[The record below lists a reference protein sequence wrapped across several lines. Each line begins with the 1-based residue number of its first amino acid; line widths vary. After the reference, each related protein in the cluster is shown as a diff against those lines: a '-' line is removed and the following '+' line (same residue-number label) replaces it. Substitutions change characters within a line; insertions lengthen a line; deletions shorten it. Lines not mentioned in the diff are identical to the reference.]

1 MRNKNHTENAER
13 PKDVCCFHFNQIL
26 MVSLS
31 QKHNTYLIL
40 IISPPLQAKAYLENP
55 EAFAVA
61 AAPTADATPAAGGAP
76 AAEEKAEEKKK
87 EEEKVR
93 VPARSRWWEVCDA
106 RCSRRVCRRSPTTTW
121 ASVSLTNYTCMTI
134 LCVIPL
140 YSYTTTIAKATVF
153 FAWQIWFLMRKSLG

>member
-76 AAEEKAEEKKK
+76 AAEEKAEEA
-87 EEEKVR
+87 EESDDDMVSTHVPVISIKLPNEPCLGLRLVR
-93 VPARSRWWEVCDA
+93 
-106 RCSRRVCRRSPTTTW
+106 
-121 ASVSLTNYTCMTI
+121 L
-134 LCVIPL
+134 
-140 YSYTTTIAKATVF
+140 SYTLVHTPSHVMCCIDIAFHFLHRISAF
-153 FAWQIWFLMRKSLG
+153 FTGVIV